1 LSTFP
6 ALKGERSTFVS
17 SFVYLK
23 GERWTFVSSFVYLKG
38 ERWTFEYNIRIKRQ
52 QVIFSQPKVDK
63 NVILEKG

>member
-1 LSTFP
+1 VSTFP

-23 GERWTFVSSFVYLKG
+23 GERWTF
-38 ERWTFEYNIRIKRQ
+38 EYIFRIKRQ
-52 QVIFSQPKVDK
+52 QVIFSEPKVDK